1 MTPAEYK
8 ELIKKD
14 TIKIGQDVEMT
25 KEWRAEETQEL
36 IDELVD
42 DGNDLEVLEDF
53 IKDHGESNFN
63 DYIEEYLQAIDE
75 HGKSNFVD
83 YIEEYLQLVDQ
94 YGEEV
99 VESFLEIFNI
109 EDIGGLSD
117 SYQGQYDSGAEFA
130 QSIVNDCY
138 TMDMPSWV
146 EVDWKATWDNLDY
159 DYTEGSGGHIFSQN
173 F

>member
-25 KEWRAEETQEL
+25 DYNKETQEL

-42 DGNDLEVLEDF
+42 DGNEIEVLEDF
-53 IKDHGESNFN
+53 IKEHGESNFN
-63 DYIEEYLQAIDE
+63 DYIEEYLQA
-75 HGKSNFVD
+75 V
-83 YIEEYLQLVDQ
+83 EE

>member
-1 MTPAEYK
+1 MTPSEYK

-14 TIKIGQDVEMT
+14 TIKTGEDVEMT
-25 KEWRAEETQEL
+25 DSVTEL
-36 IDELVD
+36 FKELVD
-42 DGNDLEVLEDF
+42 DGHDADDLQAF
-53 IKDHGESNFN
+53 IDEHGKSNFT
-63 DYIEEYLQAIDE
+63 DYIEEYLQAVDE
-75 HGKSNFVD
+75 
-83 YIEEYLQLVDQ
+83 

-99 VESFLEIFNI
+99 VESFIEIF
-109 EDIGGLSD
+109 DINCIGSLSD

-159 DYTEGSGGHIFSQN
+159 DYTEGNGGHIFSQN

>member
-1 MTPAEYK
+1 MTPSEYK

-25 KEWRAEETQEL
+25 DYNKETQEL

-42 DGNDLEVLEDF
+42 DGNEIEVLEDF
-53 IKDHGESNFN
+53 IKEHGESNFN
-63 DYIEEYLQAIDE
+63 DYIEEYLQA
-75 HGKSNFVD
+75 V
-83 YIEEYLQLVDQ
+83 EE

-173 F
+173 W

>member
-1 MTPAEYK
+1 MTIEEYK

-25 KEWRAEETQEL
+25 EYSEETQEL

-42 DGNDLEVLEDF
+42 DGNEIEVLEDF
-53 IKDHGESNFN
+53 IKEHGESNFN
-63 DYIEEYLQAIDE
+63 DYVEEYLQA
-75 HGKSNFVD
+75 V
-83 YIEEYLQLVDQ
+83 EEYD
-94 YGEEV
+94 EEV

-109 EDIGGLSD
+109 EDIGSLSD
-117 SYQGQYDSGAEFA
+117 AYQGQYDSGAEFA

>member
-1 MTPAEYK
+1 MTIEEYK

-25 KEWRAEETQEL
+25 DSATEL
-36 IDELVD
+36 FNELVD
-42 DGNDLEVLEDF
+42 DGHDADDLQTF
-53 IKDHGESNFN
+53 
-63 DYIEEYLQAIDE
+63 IDE

-83 YIEEYLQLVDQ
+83 YIEEYLQAVDQ

-99 VESFLEIFNI
+99 VESFLEIF
-109 EDIGGLSD
+109 DIDSIGSLSD
-117 SYQGQYDSGAEFA
+117 AYMGQYDSGAEFA
-130 QSIVNDCY
+130 QSIAEDCGEVPR
-138 TMDMPSWV
+138 DMPSWI
-146 EVDWKATWDNLDY
+146 EIDWKASWDNLDY

>member
-1 MTPAEYK
+1 MTIEEYK

-25 KEWRAEETQEL
+25 EYSEETQEL

-42 DGNDLEVLEDF
+42 DGNELEMLEDF
-53 IKDHGESNFN
+53 IKEHGESNFN
-63 DYIEEYLQAIDE
+63 DYIEEYLQAVDE
-75 HGKSNFVD
+75 YD
-83 YIEEYLQLVDQ
+83 
-94 YGEEV
+94 EEV

-117 SYQGQYDSGAEFA
+117 AYMGRYDSGADFA
-130 QSIVNDCY
+130 QNIAEDCGDVPRN
-138 TMDMPSWV
+138 MSSWI
-146 EVDWKATWDNLDY
+146 EIDWKASWDNLSY

-173 F
+173 W